1 MQSNRKLYIV
11 HTRQRTLVDRATKHL
26 ECACNQHIRLALT
39 IIHICMYEYGYSIS
53 AACPLSQTRP
63 ICLHTFSG
71 QQRCHAI
78 ICTCHAI
85 VPNWSW
91 CRTMYRSG
99 ALGESLP
106 YYRTSIAQF
115 KIADQICLVCLR
127 RDRAFASFDWSALCV
142 RNELH
147 HVYRT
152 SRQSSWK
159 VSAMR
164 AMHINQAF
172 GFLRC
177 HNLWLARSINNIFMP
192 DNAYWISEAYPFL
205 QGRHICISNFLLMSH
220 LWRPVNMP
228 YWTYNL
234 VQAVFDFAMVA
245 GCYRGCRTCVHRYSN
260 SL

>member
-1 MQSNRKLYIV
+1 MHVSISWCPPPPSYAETSLAGPLLASDFPNPPSSILCIPSMQSNRKLYIV

-115 KIADQICLVCLR
+115 KIADQICLVC
-127 RDRAFASFDWSALCV
+127 
-142 RNELH
+142 
-147 HVYRT
+147 
-152 SRQSSWK
+152 
-159 VSAMR
+159 
-164 AMHINQAF
+164 
-172 GFLRC
+172 
-177 HNLWLARSINNIFMP
+177 
-192 DNAYWISEAYPFL
+192 
-205 QGRHICISNFLLMSH
+205 
-220 LWRPVNMP
+220 
-228 YWTYNL
+228 
-234 VQAVFDFAMVA
+234 
-245 GCYRGCRTCVHRYSN
+245 
-260 SL
+260 